1 MKPRQPTSSI
11 GVVPIP
17 PVRDLED
24 ERDIDRYIIAPS
36 RLEGA
41 NFFQGG
47 CYYEHYV
54 YDRSSN
60 LFYLGVGH

>member
-1 MKPRQPTSSI
+1 MKPRQPTRSI

-24 ERDIDRYIIAPS
+24 ERDVDRYIIAPS

-41 NFFQGG
+41 
-47 CYYEHYV
+47 
-54 YDRSSN
+54 
-60 LFYLGVGH
+60 FYLRRLSV